1 MLQNGG
7 RGDLQSRSCKKSH
20 TLARLLRTCG
30 IHMDYGG
37 SKILKNQR
45 LSIENLLK
53 EILSLFGHE
62 VQIEVIVIRSFVC
75 NAKAEKVSEA

>member
-1 MLQNGG
+1 MLQNEG

-20 TLARLLRTCG
+20 TLARLLRSCG

-62 VQIEVIVIRSFVC
+62 VQIEVIITKSFVC
-75 NAKAEKVSEA
+75 NGKAEKVYQD

>member
-20 TLARLLRTCG
+20 TLARLLRSCG

-45 LSIENLLK
+45 LLIKNMLK
-53 EILSLFGHE
+53 GILSLFGNE
-62 VQIEVIVIRSFVC
+62 VQIEVIITKSIVC
-75 NAKAEKVSEA
+75 NGKAEKAYQD

>member
-20 TLARLLRTCG
+20 TLARLLRSCG

-37 SKILKNQR
+37 SKILKNQQ
-45 LSIENLLK
+45 LSIENSLK
-53 EILSLFGHE
+53 GILSLFGHE
-62 VQIEVIVIRSFVC
+62 VHIEVIITKSFVC
-75 NAKAEKVSEA
+75 NAKAEKVSQA